1 MKIFFALALST
12 AVFAA
17 DEFSYPEIII
27 EEASPQFET
36 EELAF
41 EEAPI
46 EIEATNS
53 LEGVIEKETAAVL
66 KTEVEEKI
74 PEALEP
80 VYEDLAH
87 LAEKPNFTEAEIPAS
102 KSVYESLPI
111 TEEEKEKIGNI
122 FITMSEN
129 NVFQLLFERKYLQRL
144 GKEINHVH
152 PMRFLGTAFSDRRI
166 THAIRS
172 IKGSMFKW
180 DGFIDGFSER
190 LNEEYMANNINQ
202 YVEGLAET
210 LRVDKARMQAFIDK
224 KDFEGL
230 VIYLMN
236 NVRPGAQ

>member
-1 MKIFFALALST
+1 MKIFFALFLSAAL
-12 AVFAA
+12 FAT
-17 DEFSYPEIII
+17 DEFSYPEITI
-27 EEASPQFET
+27 EENSPQFEM

-41 EEAPI
+41 EEMPI
-46 EIEATNS
+46 EIEAANS
-53 LEGVIEKETAAVL
+53 LEGLIEKETADAIQM
-66 KTEVEEKI
+66 EAEEKL

-80 VYEDLAH
+80 VQEDLAH
-87 LAEKPNFTEAEIPAS
+87 LAEKQTVSEAVPAPV
-102 KSVYESLPI
+102 KNAYEALPI
-111 TEEEKEKIGNI
+111 TEEEKEKIGKI

-166 THAIRS
+166 TSAIRN
-172 IKGSMFKW
+172 IKRSMFKW
-180 DGFIDGFSER
+180 DGFIDGFAER

-202 YVEGLAET
+202 YVDGLAEA
-210 LRVDKARMQAFIDK
+210 LRVDKNRMQALINK

-236 NVRPGAQ
+236 SVRPGAQ

>member
-1 MKIFFALALST
+1 MKIFFALVLSAAL
-12 AVFAA
+12 FAT
-17 DEFSYPEIII
+17 DEFSYPEMMI
-27 EEASPQFET
+27 EEEFPQYEM

-41 EEAPI
+41 EEALI

-53 LEGVIEKETAAVL
+53 LEGVIEKETAGVL
-66 KTEVEEKI
+66 QVETEEKI
-74 PEALEP
+74 PEDLEP
-80 VYEDLAH
+80 SYEDLAH
-87 LAEKPNFTEAEIPAS
+87 LDEKQSVAEAVPAP
-102 KSVYESLPI
+102 VRNAYESLPI
-111 TEEEKEKIGNI
+111 TEEEKEKIGKI

-152 PMRFLGTAFSDRRI
+152 PMRFLGTAFSDRRV

-180 DGFIDGFSER
+180 DGFIDGFAER

-202 YVEGLAET
+202 YVDGLAEA
-210 LRVDKARMQAFIDK
+210 LRVDKVRMQAFIDK